1 MPKLPTKPGTRAVTS
16 EPRFHP
22 SEQTSNGM
30 QQTHAPSRT
39 TNGLTDTPEGREL
52 LWSLTQKFPGKS
64 LGQLVNIARR
74 SGATAAKWIN
84 ASGLPPI

>member
-22 SEQTSNGM
+22 SGQRPNGV
-30 QQTHAPSRT
+30 QQTHTLSLT
-39 TNGLTDTPEGREL
+39 DGLTNTAEGRDL
-52 LWSLTQKFPGKS
+52 LWRLTQKFPGRS
-64 LGQLVNIARR
+64 LRQLVDIARR